1 MTNNTLLPGYDRPV
15 SRASVIDRELLKVA
29 QDSARRRRNWQ
40 CANGLLRMA
49 YGCEHTMNTK
59 KVKALQLNNNDQ
71 IIDVDGLIKVT
82 DVKLVI
88 VENVVTYTATK
99 LDGTT
104 SKRWA
109 DMDTYF
115 DKVVG

>member
-1 MTNNTLLPGYDRPV
+1 MNNTLLPGYDRPITPV
-15 SRASVIDRELLKVA
+15 HIVDRELLKVA

-49 YGCEHTMNTK
+49 YGCEYTMNTT

-71 IIDVDGLIKVT
+71 IVDVDGLIKVT